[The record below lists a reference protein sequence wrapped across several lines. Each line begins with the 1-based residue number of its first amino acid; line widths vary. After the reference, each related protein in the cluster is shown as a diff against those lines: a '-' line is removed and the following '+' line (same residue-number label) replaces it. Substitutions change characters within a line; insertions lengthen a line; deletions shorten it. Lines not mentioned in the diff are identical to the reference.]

1 MNHPPERKSAGIL
14 WMLATM
20 MCFICLDSLM
30 KYALQTYSL
39 LEVTWG
45 RFFFATVFA
54 AMLCGR
60 SLPQLIKTR
69 QPGLQALRS
78 LMLAITTGLF
88 NAGIHLEPLPTGT
101 TIMFMTPIIV
111 TLLSSLFL
119 RERVGW
125 RRWTGIII
133 GFCGAMV
140 VMRFWEFGKTSV
152 GAGVFFLFA
161 AAFTNASYQTIT
173 RPLRS
178 ENPLTTLLYSAALGA
193 VVTTPFVPLHW
204 QWPDATGWALFL
216 GSGFFGCLGHWCLIR
231 AFSAAPAAVITPF
244 YYSSLIWAT
253 IVGFVVWG
261 DLPHWNTLMGAALI
275 VGSGLYIFWRERVL
289 GLAEKRE
296 VEAA

>member
-1 MNHPPERKSAGIL
+1 MNHTRERKSAGIL

-20 MCFICLDSLM
+20 MCFICLDSVM

-60 SLPQLIKTR
+60 GLPQLIKTR

-119 RERVGW
+119 GEHVGW
-125 RRWTGIII
+125 RRWTGIAI
-133 GFCGAMV
+133 GFFGAMV
-140 VMRFWEFGKTSV
+140 VMRMWEFGRTGIGV
-152 GAGVFFLFA
+152 GVFFSSQPPSPTHPIKLSPGHCA
-161 AAFTNASYQTIT
+161 AKIHSPPCSIQ
-173 RPLRS
+173 P
-178 ENPLTTLLYSAALGA
+178 P
-193 VVTTPFVPLHW
+193 
-204 QWPDATGWALFL
+204 
-216 GSGFFGCLGHWCLIR
+216 
-231 AFSAAPAAVITPF
+231 
-244 YYSSLIWAT
+244 
-253 IVGFVVWG
+253 
-261 DLPHWNTLMGAALI
+261 
-275 VGSGLYIFWRERVL
+275 
-289 GLAEKRE
+289 
-296 VEAA
+296 